1 MNSKIQITRVHQLSS
16 LLLSLTGYGGDV
28 SVPLDH
34 HDKGTSRVVW
44 VSLSNQRRR
53 KEGRKTRKTPFGPER
68 QALLCLVPTCVR
80 GAKLVKLPC
89 FG

>member
-16 LLLSLTGYGGDV
+16 LLLSLTSYGGDV

-44 VSLSNQRRR
+44 VSLSNQRWHFVLEGKHSLDR
-53 KEGRKTRKTPFGPER
+53 KDRLYYVLFP
-68 QALLCLVPTCVR
+68 LVCEAR
-80 GAKLVKLPC
+80 SL
-89 FG
+89 